1 MTNAQCPSPLSRNE
15 EKRVYNLAD
24 RTMAFGESII
34 RFAKRVPRNVVTV
47 PLVRQLVRS
56 GTSIGANNREADEA
70 VSRKDFRN
78 RVGICRKEASETE
91 YWLQLIAT
99 AEPALA
105 DECRALWQ
113 EAHEL
118 RLIFAQSFRTAG
130 KPHDGRQGTRKT
142 DTR

>member
-1 MTNAQCPSPLSRNE
+1 M
-15 EKRVYNLAD
+15 YNLAD
-24 RTMAFGESII
+24 RTMAFGENII
-34 RFAKRVPRNVVTV
+34 RLAKRVPRNVVTV

-78 RVGICRKEASETE
+78 RVGICRKEAGETE

-99 AEPALA
+99 AEPTLR
-105 DECRALWQ
+105 DECRSLWQ

-130 KPHDGRQGTRKT
+130 KDSAGRPRRREA
-142 DTR
+142 DTL